1 MHAQMQQYNLTDI
14 YCIVADD
21 NQTSV
26 TSESDTT
33 PDASHVSVHGFT
45 ISLKDVSGDED
56 LYTGKMC
63 CLLGNLL
70 TKQILTPFR
79 FLCLLLKF

>member
-1 MHAQMQQYNLTDI
+1 MQQYNVTDV

-33 PDASHVSVHGFT
+33 PDASHESVHGST
-45 ISLKDVSGDED
+45 ISPKDIPRDED
-56 LYTGKMC
+56 LCTGKM
-63 CLLGNLL
+63 
-70 TKQILTPFR
+70 
-79 FLCLLLKF
+79 